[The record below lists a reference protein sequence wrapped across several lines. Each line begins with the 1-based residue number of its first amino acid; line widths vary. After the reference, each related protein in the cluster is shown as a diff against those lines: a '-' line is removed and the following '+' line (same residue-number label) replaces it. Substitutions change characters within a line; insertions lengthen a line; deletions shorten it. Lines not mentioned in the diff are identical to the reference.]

1 MRTIQKGA
9 PPPAAVR
16 LHAQRATWGE
26 EGPGDKEALRDAA
39 IVEQRGLC
47 AYCNGRLLR
56 DSTTSLEHWR
66 PRSDPNTSH
75 FEWRNLLAVC
85 PGGQHDEWLRVDKK
99 LMSPLH
105 CDKSRGNR
113 SLSINPI
120 APAPD
125 TEALVKYLPDG
136 KVAANDT
143 RYEVELLQTL
153 NLNAA
158 ALVRSRRSVIDAVL
172 LKIQQV
178 GKLPGHAAQL
188 KAVRALLTPYEAA
201 VGDLPPY
208 PLAVLPRLR
217 RAVELAEAR
226 GTRLKQSR

>member
-39 IVEQRGLC
+39 IAEQRGLC

-56 DSTTSLEHWR
+56 DRTTSLEHWR

-85 PGGQHDEWLRVDKK
+85 PGGQQDEWLRADGK
-99 LMSPLH
+99 LLSPLH
-105 CDKSRGNR
+105 CDKSRGNQP
-113 SLSINPI
+113 LALNPA
-120 APAPD
+120 APTPD
-125 TEALVKYLPDG
+125 TETLVRYLPDG

-143 RYEVELLQTL
+143 RYEVELLTTL

-158 ALVRSRRSVIDAVL
+158 VLVRSRKSVIDAVIS
-172 LKIQQV
+172 KIQRIL
-178 GKLPGHAAQL
+178 GLPGHAAQL

-201 VGDLPPY
+201 VGDLRPT
-208 PLAVLPRLR
+208 PRGVAALTPR
-217 RAVELAEAR
+217 GEAR
-226 GTRLKQSR
+226 RGPRHPP

>member
-16 LHAQRATWGE
+16 LHAQRASWGE

-39 IVEQRGLC
+39 IAEQRGLC
-47 AYCNGRLLR
+47 AYCNGRLQL
-56 DSTTSLEHWR
+56 DHTTSLEHWR

-85 PGGQHDEWLRVDKK
+85 PGGQQDEWRKVDGK
-99 LMSPLH
+99 LLSPLH
-105 CDKSRGNR
+105 CDKSRGNQ
-113 SLSINPI
+113 SLALNPA

-125 TEALVKYLPDG
+125 TEALVRYLPDG
-136 KVAANDT
+136 KVAATDT
-143 RYEVELLQTL
+143 RYEDELLKTL

-158 ALVRSRRSVIDAVL
+158 VLVRSRRSVIDAVIS
-172 LKIQQV
+172 KIQQV
-178 GKLPGHAAQL
+178 DKLPGHAAQL
-188 KAVRALLTPYEAA
+188 KAARALLTPYEAPI
-201 VGDLPPY
+201 GDLPPY

-226 GTRLKQSR
+226 GARLKQSR